1 MMEKIIISN
10 IKNEF
15 SFEFVSMWKLT
26 LGYGNLTLNE
36 CLFQNLEIW
45 VKTLY
50 TRLETIAKS

>member
-1 MMEKIIISN
+1 
-10 IKNEF
+10 
-15 SFEFVSMWKLT
+15 MWKLT
-26 LGYGNLTLNE
+26 LGYGSLTFNE